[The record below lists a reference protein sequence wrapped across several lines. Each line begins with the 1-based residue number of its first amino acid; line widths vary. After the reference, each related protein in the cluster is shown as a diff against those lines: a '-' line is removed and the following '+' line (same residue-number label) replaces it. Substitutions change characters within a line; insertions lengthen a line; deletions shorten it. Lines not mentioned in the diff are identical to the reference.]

1 MAPSPGVQSIGKNQ
15 ASDQSDVSDIGIGW
29 LESDLEFVMA
39 QRMTAGKLWEV
50 ATNYESGR

>member
-1 MAPSPGVQSIGKNQ
+1 VDSRLFALQRFVCVRPVGRIGHR
-15 ASDQSDVSDIGIGW
+15 DGR

>member
-50 ATNYESGR
+50 VTNYESGR